1 MGICKIYAK
10 RKMSARIVMYPFCTF
25 VPFTSIAHF
34 MNGKCKLQPSVYMRA
49 EGTFACKKKVTVKH
63 V

>member
-1 MGICKIYAK
+1 
-10 RKMSARIVMYPFCTF
+10 
-25 VPFTSIAHF
+25 

-63 V
+63 VWRRIHAALYASIIIITP